1 MCPFLGNVLRNFLYP
16 QVVNYETDIPFRLD
30 VAPVLYNP
38 VWSGNVFSFQFNAR
52 SNVVYQPQF
61 KSSFADSNWT
71 ALPSLTGQRG
81 VATVTDTSPPAAPRF
96 CRVAGGVP

>member
-1 MCPFLGNVLRNFLYP
+1 LV
-16 QVVNYETDIPFRLD
+16 ETEDGALFGSTGQGGDLNWGTLFRLE
-30 VAPVLYNP
+30 VTPVLFNP

-61 KSSFADSNWT
+61 KSSLAETNWT

-81 VATVTDTSPPAAPRF
+81 VVTVTNLPTAPRF
-96 CRVAGGVP
+96 YRIVIP